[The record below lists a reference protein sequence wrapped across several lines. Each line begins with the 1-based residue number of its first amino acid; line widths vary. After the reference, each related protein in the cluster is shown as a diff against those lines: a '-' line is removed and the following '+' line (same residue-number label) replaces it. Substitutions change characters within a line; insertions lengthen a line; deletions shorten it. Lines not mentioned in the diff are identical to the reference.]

1 MLTVSVGGWL
11 YSPSS
16 LMCGRVKQLIGLSIA
31 LILVLS
37 GCAQRTE
44 PAPVT
49 RLYKGK
55 TIHDFEPASLTS
67 PSYTVEQGDTLYSIA
82 FRANEDVRT
91 LAQWNNIPAPYTI
104 VPGQKLRLT
113 ATASATTPTRPANTS
128 QTIAST
134 PKKEYREQQSK
145 QNKSKPLTTKQQ
157 SVASRPLPPQK
168 TEPALP
174 ASKDIVWQWP
184 NSGRVLKEFSTAETG
199 SKGLDIAGNRN
210 DPIYA
215 AAAGKVVY
223 AGNALKGYGQLI
235 ILKHNDDY
243 ITAYAHNQKLLVK
256 EQQWVN
262 KGDEIAAMGDT
273 DAERVKLH
281 FQVRFRGKSVN
292 PRHYLP
298 RGTQ

>member
-1 MLTVSVGGWL
+1 MF
-11 YSPSS
+11 
-16 LMCGRVKQLIGLSIA
+16 GRVNFYLIFTTL
-31 LILVLS
+31 LTLVLS
-37 GCAQRTE
+37 GCAQPTE

-55 TIHDFEPASLTS
+55 SIHDFERASLAS
-67 PSYTVEQGDTLYSIA
+67 SQYEVEQGDTLYSIA
-82 FRANEDVRT
+82 FRANVDVRDV
-91 LAQWNNIPAPYTI
+91 AKWNQIPAPYII
-104 VPGQKLRLT
+104 VPGQKISLQ
-113 ATASATTPTRPANTS
+113 APTPARTQS
-128 QTIAST
+128 IASQ
-134 PKKEYREQQSK
+134 PKKGYVDK
-145 QNKSKPLTTKQQ
+145 QNKSKAVTVKQQ
-157 SVASRPLPPQK
+157 AQPARAVTSVSKPAVLSSNR
-168 TEPALP
+168 EPALP
-174 ASKDIVWQWP
+174 ASKDIRWQWP
-184 NSGRVLKEFSTAETG
+184 TPAKVTREFSTAE
-199 SKGLDIAGNRN
+199 AGNKGIDFAGSEG
-210 DPIYA
+210 DPVFA
-215 AAAGKVVY
+215 AASGKVVY

-262 KGDEIAAMGDT
+262 KGEEIATMGDT

>member
-1 MLTVSVGGWL
+1 LL
-11 YSPSS
+11 PS
-16 LMCGRVKQLIGLSIA
+16 LPMCGRVKQLIA
-31 LILVLS
+31 LTFALVLVLP
-37 GCAQRTE
+37 GCAQRTA

-49 RLYKGK
+49 KLYKGK
-55 TIHDFEPASLTS
+55 SIHDFEPASLSTNT
-67 PSYTVEQGDTLYSIA
+67 YTVEPGDTLYSIA

-91 LAQWNNIPAPYTI
+91 LAQWNDISAPYTI
-104 VPGQKLRLT
+104 VPGQELRLI
-113 ATASATTPTRPANTS
+113 AKASRTTPTRPSRET
-128 QTIAST
+128 QTVASA
-134 PKKEYREQQSK
+134 PKKEYRDQQVK
-145 QNKSKPLTTKQQ
+145 QNKSKPLTVKQQ
-157 SVASRPLPPQK
+157 TVASRPLPPRK
-168 TEPALP
+168 AEPTLP
-174 ASKDIVWQWP
+174 ASKDIAWQWP
-184 NSGRVLKEFSTAETG
+184 SGGRVLREFSTAETG
-199 SKGLDIAGNRN
+199 SKGLDLAGSRG

-243 ITAYAHNQKLLVK
+243 ITAYAHNQQLLVK

-262 KGDEIAAMGDT
+262 KGDEIATMGDT

>member
-1 MLTVSVGGWL
+1 MLL
-11 YSPSS
+11 
-16 LMCGRVKQLIGLSIA
+16 A
-31 LILVLS
+31 LVAA

-44 PAPVT
+44 PAPVK

-55 TIHDFEPASLTS
+55 SIHDFERDSLAASH
-67 PSYTVEQGDTLYSIA
+67 YEVEPGDTLYSIA
-82 FRANEDVRT
+82 FRANVDVREV
-91 LAQWNNIPAPYTI
+91 ASWNNLPAPYTI
-104 VPGQKLRLT
+104 VPGQKIRL
-113 ATASATTPTRPANTS
+113 AAPASKPPQS
-128 QTIAST
+128 IAST
-134 PKKEYREQQSK
+134 PKKEYVGK
-145 QNKSKPLTTKQQ
+145 QNKSKAVTVKQQ
-157 SVASRPLPPQK
+157 AVAKPPAAPIGSPVVLPRK
-168 TEPALP
+168 NEPAMP
-174 ASKDIVWQWP
+174 ASKDIQWQWP
-184 NSGRVLKEFSTAETG
+184 SPAKVTREFSTAATG
-199 SKGLDIAGNRN
+199 TKGIDFAGTAG
-210 DPIYA
+210 DPVYA
-215 AAAGKVVY
+215 AASGKVVY

-262 KGDEIAAMGDT
+262 KGDEIATMGDT

>member
-1 MLTVSVGGWL
+1 MTLLASMVVLT
-11 YSPSS
+11 
-16 LMCGRVKQLIGLSIA
+16 
-31 LILVLS
+31 

-49 RLYKGK
+49 RLYQGK
-55 TIHDFEPASLTS
+55 TIHDFEPASLTGD
-67 PSYTVEQGDTLYSIA
+67 SYVVEAGDTLYSIA

-91 LAQWNNIPAPYTI
+91 LAQWNRLNAPYTI
-104 VPGQKLRLT
+104 QPGQKLRI
-113 ATASATTPTRPANTS
+113 SAPPVTPVSTPTSTS
-128 QTIAST
+128 RTTQTRSTTVVKKSTPTPSASQNVAST
-134 PKKEYREQQSK
+134 SGKGYGEQKVKENKKQPARVQAPSSSGQIS
-145 QNKSKPLTTKQQ
+145 
-157 SVASRPLPPQK
+157 PP
-168 TEPALP
+168 TRAEPPLP

-184 NSGRVLKEFSTAETG
+184 ATGKVLREFSSAETG
-199 SKGLDIAGNRN
+199 SKGLDIAGTRGA
-210 DPIYA
+210 PIYA

-243 ITAYAHNQKLLVK
+243 ITAYAHNQQLLVK

-262 KGDEIAAMGDT
+262 KGEQIAAMGDT

>member
-1 MLTVSVGGWL
+1 MF
-11 YSPSS
+11 
-16 LMCGRVKQLIGLSIA
+16 GRVDFYLVFTLLMA
-31 LILVLS
+31 LVLS
-37 GCAQRTE
+37 GCAQPSE

-55 TIHDFEPASLTS
+55 SIHDFERASLAS
-67 PSYTVEQGDTLYSIA
+67 PQYEVSQGDTLYSIA
-82 FRANEDVRT
+82 FRANVDVRDV
-91 LAQWNNIPAPYTI
+91 AKWNQIPAPYII
-104 VPGQKLRLT
+104 VPGQKISLQ
-113 ATASATTPTRPANTS
+113 APTPARTQS
-128 QTIAST
+128 IASQ
-134 PKKEYREQQSK
+134 PKKGYVDK
-145 QNKSKPLTTKQQ
+145 QNKSKAVTVKQQ
-157 SVASRPLPPQK
+157 AQPARAVTSVGKPAVLSSNS
-168 TEPALP
+168 EPALP
-174 ASKDIVWQWP
+174 ASKDIRWQWP
-184 NSGRVLKEFSTAETG
+184 TPAKVTREFSTAE
-199 SKGLDIAGNRN
+199 AGNKGIDFAGSEG
-210 DPIYA
+210 DPVFA
-215 AAAGKVVY
+215 AASGKVVY

-262 KGDEIAAMGDT
+262 KGEEIATMGDT